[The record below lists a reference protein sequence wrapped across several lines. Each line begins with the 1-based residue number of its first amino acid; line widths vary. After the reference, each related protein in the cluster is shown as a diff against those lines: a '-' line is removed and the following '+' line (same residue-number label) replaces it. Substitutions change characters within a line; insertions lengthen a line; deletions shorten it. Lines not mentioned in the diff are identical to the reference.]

1 MQIVMIRTSGK
12 NIVLRLP
19 FLAPTYFFMLFVSI
33 QACEMST
40 SKAFSLDNKI
50 LLFMVY
56 PYI

>member
-1 MQIVMIRTSGK
+1 
-12 NIVLRLP
+12 LP